1 VQMEAEKSQ
10 MSVVEWVLRLACK
23 LFSFGAGILGMGGLW
38 IMVLPTVPHLLL
50 TEAYAGVA
58 CVAIACIALV
68 FGVPVMAVEMDKVL
82 LRAFRLKPCPYRN
95 NG

>member
-1 VQMEAEKSQ
+1 MEADKLE
-10 MSVVEWVLRLACK
+10 MSIGEWVIRLACK

-38 IMVLPTVPHLLL
+38 IMALPTVPHLLL
-50 TEAYAGVA
+50 TAAYAGIA

-68 FGVPVMAVEMDKVL
+68 FGVPVMAAEMDKAL